1 MKYSFKIFAIIA
13 LALLATSCYFRV
25 PKNGDEKLFGAV
37 RGDGNVIDKEY
48 TVEPFDKIE
57 NQTGLNVIYVQDSST
72 MVRIHADSNIVALLD
87 VSVEDSTL
95 TVRKNEK
102 NLILEGEKYIY
113 IACPSVRSI
122 SGRGSGNF
130 NTENF
135 NLKSLKIDFSGS
147 GNISMKNGSLD
158 GLEIS
163 TSGSGDVQIE
173 NITSTSDIF
182 IGTAGSGN
190 INIQG
195 IDGQDLECGSAGS
208 GDISVSGKV
217 KNIKAGTAGSGNI
230 DIRNLKY
237 ESKDV
242 SAKGSGEVITE

>member
-1 MKYSFKIFAIIA
+1 MKYSFKILAIIA

-25 PKNGDEKLFGAV
+25 SKNAEAKLLDAI

-48 TVEPFDKIE
+48 TVKPFNKIE

-72 MVRIHADSNIVALLD
+72 TVRIHADSNIVALLD

-95 TVRKNEK
+95 TVRKDET
-102 NLILEGEKYIY
+102 NLILEGDKYIY
-113 IACPSVRSI
+113 IACPSVRSVI
-122 SGRGSGNF
+122 GRGSGNF

-135 NLKSLKIDFSGS
+135 KLESLKINLSGS
-147 GNISMKNGSLD
+147 GNIFMKNGSLD
-158 GLEIS
+158 GLEVS
-163 TSGSGDVQIE
+163 TSGSGDVEME
-173 NITSTSDIF
+173 NITCTSDIF

-190 INIQG
+190 INIKG
-195 IDGQDLECGSAGS
+195 INGQDIVCGSAGS
-208 GDISVSGKV
+208 GDISVSGVV